1 MTEEWFNFLNNL
13 REQLKEEWANSVFVG
28 GEGEITLQRNSAA
41 IGQVD
46 LLTRLLQAT
55 VEDVAETSY
64 DKEH

>member
-1 MTEEWFNFLNNL
+1 M
-13 REQLKEEWANSVFVG
+13 FVG
-28 GEGEITLQRNSAA
+28 GEGEITLQRNAAA

-55 VEDVAETSY
+55 VEDVEETSY